1 MLEVMDQAARH
12 LVNSRT
18 GPSWF
23 SESLRGHAD
32 RPISGFSHSTG
43 TFAEL
48 RDHSAFDLPGR
59 RTAHHV
65 LVLRHDGHRPEP
77 GAGLPM
83 AARVARGG
91 RGRGGPDGYQGARLR
106 AEATGLAHASA
117 TRPEWACGTVSGV
130 QVPA

>member
-48 RDHSAFDLPGR
+48 RDHSAFDLPADAPPTTFWCYG
-59 RTAHHV
+59 TM
-65 LVLRHDGHRPEP
+65 GI
-77 GAGLPM
+77 GLS
-83 AARVARGG
+83 R
-91 RGRGGPDGYQGARLR
+91 
-106 AEATGLAHASA
+106 
-117 TRPEWACGTVSGV
+117 
-130 QVPA
+130 VPASRWLPGSLAGAEVEAALTVTRAHDSARRPPA